1 MDNPLLNYPNTINQE
16 LFAAI
21 ARDDFEKAQKAAEI
35 GANPNAIFLLEK
47 NVNISSF
54 NLLVI
59 KTAQIGKS
67 KGPGNAQYI
76 ASSSLVKFL
85 SKKGS
90 NSATL

>member
-1 MDNPLLNYPNTINQE
+1 MNNPLLNYPNTLNQD
-16 LFAAI
+16 LFTVI
-21 ARDDFEKAQKAAEI
+21 ARDDFENAQKIAEM

-67 KGPGNAQYI
+67 KGPNNVQYI
-76 ASSSLVKFL
+76 ASSTLVKTL
-85 SKKGS
+85 AKRGP